1 MYQCDLST
9 AIQTTHRDSNRGID
23 QHQVP
28 DEQGQDIPPG
38 VELAPD
44 GEDPPHIVLPTSPF
58 VHLLHELDMTC
69 DVVVGDVWTEVDE
82 SQSIKKKKTD
92 TSQHDS
98 TSWIFSRS
106 IIYRRE
112 ACVLSQQRKYKYI
125 W

>member
-58 VHLLHELDMTC
+58 VHLLQELDMTC
-69 DVVVGDVWTEVDE
+69 DVVVGDVWTLSDIDD
-82 SQSIKKKKTD
+82 QSSHTELKPVGGAYLGCILLIHCPLY
-92 TSQHDS
+92 TSL
-98 TSWIFSRS
+98 T
-106 IIYRRE
+106 E
-112 ACVLSQQRKYKYI
+112 EMK
-125 W
+125 

>member
-9 AIQTTHRDSNRGID
+9 AIQTTHRDSNRSID

-58 VHLLHELDMTC
+58 VHLLQELDMTC
-69 DVVVGDVWTEVDE
+69 DVVVGDVWTEADE
-82 SQSIKKKKTD
+82 SQSFKKKPRPTLRNM
-92 TSQHDS
+92 TVLLGY
-98 TSWIFSRS
+98 FL
-106 IIYRRE
+106 E
-112 ACVLSQQRKYKYI
+112 A
-125 W
+125 